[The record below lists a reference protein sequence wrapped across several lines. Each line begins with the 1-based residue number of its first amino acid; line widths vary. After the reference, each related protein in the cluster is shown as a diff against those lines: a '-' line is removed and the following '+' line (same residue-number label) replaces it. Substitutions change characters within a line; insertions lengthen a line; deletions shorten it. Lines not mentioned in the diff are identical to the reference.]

1 MFTYVRRLCVATCI
15 LDYTSLEFDR
25 RQLSLNYMFDLHD
38 MTVTYM
44 RDIMTLM
51 VTLVWVRLSKSTTT
65 VVCQNPRLV

>member
-1 MFTYVRRLCVATCI
+1 MVTCI

-44 RDIMTLM
+44 HDIMTLL
-51 VTLVWVRLSKSTTT
+51 VTLVWVELPKSTTT
-65 VVCQNPRLV
+65 VVCQNPKLV